1 MAPRPNREQ
10 TVGSSSNERIR
21 LGFVGAGFM
30 GQLVHLPNFTEM
42 AGCEVVALA
51 DRRPRLARLVA
62 DRYGIPGVC
71 GSHEEL
77 CADASI
83 DAIVQI
89 TSDDAHA
96 PVAIDALNAGKHVYL
111 EKPMA
116 TNLSDAHRMVEA
128 AERNGRQLMVGYMKR
143 FDTGVEMA
151 RSIIDEL
158 KSSGELGTITH
169 ARGHC
174 FGGDWIC
181 NAGKAIRTDEPYPE
195 IEARPPEWLAEGRV
209 RDIYAFNNLYCHNI
223 NLMRYLLGEVREL
236 RFAALDGPARLMVFA
251 MDGHDA
257 VLELGRVTANFWDE
271 GVKVYFE
278 DGWVEIH
285 TPPPLLR
292 NVPARVSVYKA
303 GAIQE
308 HAQPQAPRDWAFRRA
323 NAHFV
328 ACIQSGATVR
338 SSGAD
343 SIHDQGLLEE
353 AYRRF

>member
-1 MAPRPNREQ
+1 M
-10 TVGSSSNERIR
+10 GSSGDERIR
-21 LGFVGAGFM
+21 IGFVGAGFM
-30 GQLVHLPNFTEM
+30 GQLVHLPNLTEM

-51 DRRPRLARLVA
+51 DRRPMLARRVA
-62 DRYGIPGVC
+62 ERFGVPKTC

-128 AERNGRQLMVGYMKR
+128 AERNERQLMVGYMKR
-143 FDTGVEMA
+143 FDTGVELA

-158 KSSGELGTITH
+158 RSSGELGTITH

-174 FGGDWIC
+174 FAGDWVC
-181 NAGKAIRTDEPYPE
+181 NAGTPIQTDEPYPE
-195 IEARPPEWLAEGRV
+195 IELRPPGGLGEKRI
-209 RDIYAFNNLYCHNI
+209 RDLYAFNNLYCHNI

-236 RFAALDGPARLMVFA
+236 RFASLDGPARLMVFT
-251 MDGHDA
+251 MDGYDA
-257 VLELGRVTANFWDE
+257 VLELGNVTANFWDE

-278 DGWVEIH
+278 DGWVDID
-285 TPPPLLR
+285 TPPPLLK
-292 NVPARVSVYKA
+292 NVPAGVSVYRA
-303 GAIQE
+303 GAIQQ

-323 NAHFV
+323 SAHFV
-328 ACIQSGATVR
+328 ACIRSGAAVR

-343 SIHDQGLLEE
+343 SIRDQELLEE
-353 AYRRF
+353 AFRRF

>member
-1 MAPRPNREQ
+1 M
-10 TVGSSSNERIR
+10 GSSGIERIR
-21 LGFVGAGFM
+21 IGFVGAGFM

-42 AGCEVVALA
+42 DGCEVVALA

-62 DRYGIPGVC
+62 ERFGIPVIR

-77 CADASI
+77 CADETI

-116 TNLSDAHRMVEA
+116 TNLSDARRMVEV

-158 KSSGELGTITH
+158 KSSGELGGITH
-169 ARGHC
+169 ARGYC
-174 FGGDWIC
+174 FAGDWVC
-181 NAGKAIRTDEPYPE
+181 NAGTPIRTDETYPE
-195 IEARPPEWLAEGRV
+195 IEPRPPEGLEEDRI
-209 RDIYAFNNLYCHNI
+209 RDLYDFNNLYCHNI
-223 NLMRYLLGEVREL
+223 NLMRHLLGEVREL
-236 RFAALDGPARLMVFA
+236 RFASIDGPTQLMVLA
-251 MDGHDA
+251 MEGCDA
-257 VLELGRVTANFWDE
+257 VLELGRLTANFWDE

-278 DGWVEIH
+278 DGWVDIQ
-285 TPPPLLR
+285 TPPPLLK
-292 NVPARVSVYKA
+292 NVPAGISVYRA
-303 GAIQE
+303 GAIQQ
-308 HAQPQAPRDWAFRRA
+308 HTQPQAPRDWAFRRA

-328 ACIQSGATVR
+328 ECIQSGATVR

-343 SIHDQGLLEE
+343 SIRDQELLEE
-353 AYRRF
+353 AFRRF

>member
-1 MAPRPNREQ
+1 
-10 TVGSSSNERIR
+10 
-21 LGFVGAGFM
+21 M
-30 GQLVHLPNFTEM
+30 GQLVHLPNLTEM

-62 DRYGIPGVC
+62 DRFGIPEVC

-96 PVAIDALNAGKHVYL
+96 PVAIDALDAGKHVYL

-116 TNLSDAHRMVEA
+116 TNLSDARGMVEA
-128 AERNGRQLMVGYMKR
+128 AEQSGRQLMIGYMKR
-143 FDTGVEMA
+143 FDPGVELA

-158 KSSGELGTITH
+158 RSSGELGTITH

-174 FGGDWIC
+174 FAGDWIC
-181 NAGKAIRTDEPYPE
+181 NAGTPIRTDEPYPE
-195 IEARPPEWLAEGRV
+195 IERRPPEGLGEDRI
-209 RDIYAFNNLYCHNI
+209 REIYSVNNLYCHNI
-223 NLMRYLLGEVREL
+223 NLMRYLLGEVQAL
-236 RFAALDGPARLMVFA
+236 RFAALDGPTRLMVFD
-251 MDGHDA
+251 MDGYDT
-257 VLELGRVTANFWDE
+257 VLELGRVSANFWDE
-271 GVKVYFE
+271 GMKVYFE

-285 TPPPLLR
+285 TPPPLLK
-292 NVPARVSVYKA
+292 NVPARISVYRA
-303 GAIQE
+303 GAIQQ

-328 ACIQSGATVR
+328 ACIRSGATVR

-343 SIHDQGLLEE
+343 SIRDQELLEE
-353 AYRRF
+353 AFRRF